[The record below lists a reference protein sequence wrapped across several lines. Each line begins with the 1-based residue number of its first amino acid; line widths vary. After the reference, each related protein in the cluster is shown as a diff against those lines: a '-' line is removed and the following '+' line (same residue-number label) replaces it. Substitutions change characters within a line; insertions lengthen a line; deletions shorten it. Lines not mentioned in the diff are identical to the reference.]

1 MAKKLSRLESSKE
14 VRRCLNRHS
23 VDLSY
28 CQYSASGY
36 EVRLTGWLCKIDGSE
51 FHGLQ
56 IEALIQDL
64 NRKLPGFFINGD
76 LDNWKFNPEHIQYLA
91 ERKSTIYS
99 DESKKGDEL
108 SETEE
113 EFDDFDIKAG

>member
-14 VRRCLNRHS
+14 VRRALNRHS

-64 NRKLPGFFINGD
+64 QRKLPGYFVNGD
-76 LDNWKFNPEHIQYLA
+76 LDNWKFNSEHIQYLA
-91 ERKSTIYS
+91 ERKDHKSES
-99 DESKKGDEL
+99 DSSIQDEM
-108 SETEE
+108 SETQDEY
-113 EFDDFDIKAG
+113 DDYDIKAG

>member
-1 MAKKLSRLESSKE
+1 MAKKLTRLESSKE
-14 VRRCLNRHS
+14 VRRALNRHS
-23 VDLSY
+23 VDLSF

-36 EVRLTGWLCKIDGSE
+36 EVRLTGWLCKVDGSE

-64 NRKLPGFFINGD
+64 QRKLPGFFVNGD
-76 LDNWKFNPEHIQYLA
+76 LDNWKFTTDHIQYLA
-91 ERKSTIYS
+91 DRKSTVMNTEIVA
-99 DESKKGDEL
+99 DEM

-113 EFDDFDIKAG
+113 EYDDYDTKAS